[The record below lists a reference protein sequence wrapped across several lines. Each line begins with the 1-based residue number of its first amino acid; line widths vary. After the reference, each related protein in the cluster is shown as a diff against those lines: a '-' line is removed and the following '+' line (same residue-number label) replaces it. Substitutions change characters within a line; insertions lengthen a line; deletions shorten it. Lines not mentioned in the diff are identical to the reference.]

1 MKHSLFTLILIAAW
15 GCSSPPPKPTT
26 YPAVGKVQ
34 FTGGKPFAG
43 GIVSFTSTTDPRNV
57 MEAMIADDGTF
68 ELSMMHGDQRINGA
82 LDGKYQVM
90 VSAKFDGRNAVKIY
104 MLPQT
109 FSIEQKSNNLVIE
122 VDPSMVKR

>member
-1 MKHSLFTLILIAAW
+1 MKRCLLTIFVISCGA
-15 GCSSPPPKPTT
+15 CSSPPPKPTT

-34 FTGGKPFAG
+34 FTCGKPFPG
-43 GIVSFTSTTDPRNV
+43 GIISFTSTTDPRLV
-57 MEAMIADDGTF
+57 MEAPIADDGTF
-68 ELSMMHGDQRINGA
+68 ELSMMNGEQRMQGA
-82 LDGKYQVM
+82 MEGKYQVM

-109 FSIEQKSNNLVIE
+109 YSIEQKGNNLVID